1 MLRVLKLA
9 SVSVRGAVE
18 GVTRILIFV
27 QSAGVRITHF
37 GMHPIVSRSVI
48 SPEFCG

>member
-9 SVSVRGAVE
+9 SVRGAVE

-27 QSAGVRITHF
+27 QLAGVRITHF
-37 GMHPIVSRSVI
+37 GMYPIISQSVI
-48 SPEFCG
+48 SPEFCS